1 MVIAQQT
8 FLFRRRMSI
17 YYINCYITNLGGVSA
32 GGRPVETS
40 LEVAK
45 QMQCLSD
52 GEACAYYEQRLNN
65 DKPPQSE
72 VYSSLELIR
81 QHIIM

>member
-1 MVIAQQT
+1 M
-8 FLFRRRMSI
+8 
-17 YYINCYITNLGGVSA
+17 
-32 GGRPVETS
+32 GGRPEETS